1 MHKMKTTS
9 SVASLIRSLAVA
21 GIVVTFMATVA
32 PMPLPAAAQS
42 RRAQQVPYDKAR
54 RPLGD
59 FFVCPVKNRMGE
71 PMYFERRNTDE
82 WAPATPFTVGP
93 GKIVKQ
99 EYVGASSLLAEE
111 FEGGEYTGRVTA
123 SWTYAGNTMEG
134 VVLWDERWP
143 EAPLCVRGAWPGCTL
158 EFANKEVTLLAGIS
172 RRRLLGDLAVKECS
186 KNWKGLGGWLPW
198 GLGCTYPKHDHPYV
212 GTIVS

>member
-9 SVASLIRSLAVA
+9 ISVASLIRSLAVA
-21 GIVVTFMATVA
+21 GIAVTFMA
-32 PMPLPAAAQS
+32 AAAES
-42 RRAQQVPYDKAR
+42 RPAQQVQNDKQAR
-54 RPLGD
+54 RPLGE
-59 FFVCPVKNRMGE
+59 FFVCSVKNRMGE

-82 WAPATPFTVGP
+82 WAATTPFTVGP
-93 GKIVKQ
+93 GKMVKQ

-134 VVLWDERWP
+134 VVLWDEKWL

-158 EFANKEVTLLAGIS
+158 EFANKEVALLSGIG